1 MGGSFGLGSAGVLVD
16 GGGAE
21 AAVHCGAGR
30 GSEERGRE
38 GELVVPV
45 HAAGAAEH
53 ASAHGMQGSPRLQGL
68 PLKIRWFGSV
78 LFDLVIFSRFSF
90 SFCFFL
96 PKKRTRIGDLN
107 ACAR

>member
-1 MGGSFGLGSAGVLVD
+1 MGSAGVLVD

-30 GSEERGRE
+30 GSEKRGRD
-38 GELVVPV
+38 GEPVVPV

-68 PLKIRWFGSV
+68 SLKIRWFGLV
-78 LFDLVIFSRFSF
+78 LFDLVTFSRFSF
-90 SFCFFL
+90 SFCFFSSEE
-96 PKKRTRIGDLN
+96 KN
-107 ACAR
+107 YNW